1 MIDVDDAAALR
12 ATSSELA
19 GFRSVPQ
26 VFVGGEIYGGADD
39 TCEGLRTGD
48 FEAKATR
55 AASEGVPG
63 APAKLRDA
71 ADAWAAG
78 AEARAAA
85 KARAPSGG
93 SSSSWLT
100 TLVKE
105 NAATTSAT
113 TAIETARA
121 MADEGKGVPRRARRR
136 FAGVSSG
143 PFGMFKKY
151 EGTFTAREAVDWMMQ
166 NGKAS
171 SESAAI
177 ELGKEMVN
185 QRLIA
190 DVDAMRGFDVVDDEA
205 AAPLYRLRADA
216 PKLGCAPLNAGELF
230 VDDARDAKT
239 VVEDVRR
246 RVSALYDDF
255 LSADGRAFDYR
266 GAAESAEFK
275 AFVDVT
281 RELQRVN
288 LNALNRDQ
296 RTAFFIN
303 LYNALVIHGTCVF
316 GAPKTTLER
325 LDFFSKTS
333 YDVAGSIYTCDDIE
347 NGILR
352 GNRPGAA
359 TLGALLGK
367 PWLSRGPFR
376 EGDPRRNHAC
386 APADPRVHFALV
398 CGARSC
404 PPVRVYSS
412 ETLDAELDDAAFS
425 FFESELD
432 VTLDDDGEVRSCAVS
447 KIVGEW
453 YKNDFGADDAARLR
467 FVARFAKPGA
477 ARDALIR
484 ALDRGDAVALT
495 TRPYDWTLNDG
506 R

>member
-39 TCEGLRTGD
+39 TCEGLDAGD
-48 FEAKATR
+48 FEAKARR
-55 AASEGVPG
+55 AASEGIPG

-85 KARAPSGG
+85 KASAPSGG
-93 SSSSWLT
+93 SSSWLT
-100 TLVKE
+100 KLMKE
-105 NAATTSAT
+105 NASTST
-113 TAIETARA
+113 TAVETARA
-121 MADEGKGVPRRARRR
+121 MADEANGVPRRARRR

-151 EGTFTAREAVDWMMQ
+151 EGTFTAREAVDWMMK
-166 NGKAS
+166 NGKAA

-177 ELGKEMVN
+177 ELGEEMVN

-190 DVDAMRGFDVVDDEA
+190 DVDATRGFDVVDDEA
-205 AAPLYRLRADA
+205 DAPLYRLRADA

-230 VDDARDAKT
+230 VGEACDAKT
-239 VVEDVRR
+239 VIEDVRR

-255 LSADGRAFDYR
+255 LSDDGRVFDYR
-266 GAAESAEFK
+266 GAAESAAFK
-275 AFVDVT
+275 AFVDAT
-281 RELQRVN
+281 HELQRVH
-288 LNALNRDQ
+288 LNGMNRDQ

-333 YDVAGSIYTCDDIE
+333 YDVAGSTYTCDDIE

-359 TLGALLGK
+359 TLGALLDK

-376 EGDPRRNHAC
+376 EGDPRRNHVC

-412 ETLDAELDDAAFS
+412 ETLDAELEDAAFS

-432 VTLDDDGEVRSCAVS
+432 ITLDDDGEVQSCAVS

-453 YKNDFGADDAARLR
+453 YKRDFGADDTARLR
-467 FVARFAKPGA
+467 YVARYAKPGD

-484 ALDRGDAVALT
+484 ALDRGDAIALT